1 MSEPG
6 SKMPVGVHEADSSTM
21 QDSIKLL
28 CEDRQDDGAKAL
40 KIACGCKFSIFSI
53 GPDGRSGVIWRFKL
67 AAETNGA
74 R

>member
-1 MSEPG
+1 MPEPG
-6 SKMPVGVHEADSSTM
+6 SGMPIGVHEADSSTM

-40 KIACGCKFSIFSI
+40 KIAWVQVLDLLDRTGS
-53 GPDGRSGVIWRFKL
+53 RSRS
-67 AAETNGA
+67 A